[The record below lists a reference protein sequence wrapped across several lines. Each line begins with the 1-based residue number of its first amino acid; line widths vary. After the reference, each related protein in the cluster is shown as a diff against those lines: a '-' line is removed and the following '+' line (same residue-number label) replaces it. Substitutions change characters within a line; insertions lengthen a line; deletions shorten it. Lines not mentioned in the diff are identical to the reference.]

1 MRVDDDAAQTSREDA
16 RRAARPVLVTGAN
29 GGIGSG
35 IVRSLLAHGYR
46 NVACH
51 YHTRKDRVEAV
62 LTEYG
67 LPPDVHTFE
76 ADLTREDDVAAMH
89 AAFAARFGAFW
100 GVVNVAGASSNA
112 MTWRMPLAEFRRIVD
127 ASLVSTFLCTRQY
140 APEMRERGAGRI
152 INVSSVVAET
162 GVAGVSHYGAAKAAV
177 IGFTK
182 SAAIELAPR
191 GVTVNALAL
200 GYVEVGLIDTIPAD
214 IQQRLLD
221 TIPAKRF
228 GRVDEVAAL
237 VRYLLGDESA
247 YATGHTFRLNGG
259 LDR

>member
-1 MRVDDDAAQTSREDA
+1 MIPNASAHAD
-16 RRAARPVLVTGAN
+16 RPVLVTGAN

-35 IVRSLLAHGYR
+35 IVRSLLAHGHR

-51 YHTRKDRVEAV
+51 YHHGKERLERTLA
-62 LTEYG
+62 EYG
-67 LPPDVHTFE
+67 VPLEGYAFP
-76 ADLTREDDVAAMH
+76 ADLTREDEVAAMH
-89 AAFAARFGAFW
+89 AAFKARFGTFW
-100 GVVNVAGASSNA
+100 AVINVAGASSNA
-112 MTWRMPLAEFRRIVD
+112 MTWRLTLAEFHRIVD

-152 INVSSVVAET
+152 VNISSVVAET

-182 SAAIELAPR
+182 SAAVELAPR

-200 GYVEVGLIDTIPAD
+200 GYIDVGLIDTIPAD
-214 IQQRLLD
+214 IQQRLLEA
-221 TIPAKRF
+221 IPAKRF
-228 GRVDEVAAL
+228 GRVEEIAAL
-237 VRYLLGDESA
+237 VRYLISDESA